1 MSRKVIAIAIAAAL
15 AVTGIWYV
23 ALWSPQSKSIKAANA
38 RTTAAQ
44 ATQAGLRSDI
54 AVLKK
59 EQAQLPAKQ
68 AELVKL
74 KQALPD
80 MPSLDT
86 LIDNVNNAAI
96 GAGVDWQTIA
106 PSKPASY
113 SPGQANAVSTGS
125 TQSITVTMGA
135 TGLYPQLLDFVNRL
149 NAMPRLMTVD
159 SFNIASV
166 SGGGKTTVQI
176 STQVFYV
183 PTASTPTTTSTT
195 LGH

>member
-1 MSRKVIAIAIAAAL
+1 MAIAAAL
-15 AVTGIWYV
+15 AVTGVWYV

-54 AVLKK
+54 GVLKK

-86 LIDNVNNAAI
+86 LIDNVNNAANA
-96 GAGVDWQTIA
+96 AGVDWQTIA
-106 PSKPASY
+106 PSKPSSY
-113 SPGQANAVSTGS
+113 NPGQANSVTTGA
-125 TQSITVTMGA
+125 TQSVTVTMGA
-135 TGLYPQLLDFVNRL
+135 SGFYPQLLDFVNRL

-166 SGGGKTTVQI
+166 SGGAKTTVQI
-176 STQVFYV
+176 STHVFYV
-183 PTASTPTTTSTT
+183 PTASTPATTSTT